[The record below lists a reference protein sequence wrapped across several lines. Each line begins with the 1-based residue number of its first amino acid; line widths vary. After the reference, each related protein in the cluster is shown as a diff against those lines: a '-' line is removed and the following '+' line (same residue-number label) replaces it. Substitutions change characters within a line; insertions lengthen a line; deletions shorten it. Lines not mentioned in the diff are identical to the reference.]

1 MTDHENGNVDKQKQ
15 PENIW
20 DGNIKASIWRNE
32 GESGVFHSVTF
43 ARVYE
48 DRDGNPRDAH
58 GFSGTDVLKVSEL
71 ARQAYNKSRV
81 LERDERRAAFKDD
94 RKESQRG
101 PRQNRDR

>member
-1 MTDHENGNVDKQKQ
+1 MTDRENGNADKQKQ

-43 ARVYE
+43 SRVYE

-71 ARQAYNKSRV
+71 ARESYSKVKDLDR
-81 LERDERRAAFKDD
+81 EERRNAY
-94 RKESQRG
+94 KEKRQEREHGPSQSRE
-101 PRQNRDR
+101 R

>member
-1 MTDHENGNVDKQKQ
+1 MTDRENGNADKQKR

-20 DGNIKASIWRNE
+20 DGNIKASIWENE
-32 GESGVFHSVTF
+32 GESGKFHSVTF
-43 ARVYE
+43 SRTYE

-58 GFSGTDVLKVSEL
+58 SFTGTDVLKVSEL
-71 ARQAYNKSRV
+71 AREAYDEVKTR
-81 LERDERRAAFKDD
+81 EHEERRAAFKDD